1 MYVCKSVLLLFPFT
15 GKFVVFIAAANFALV
30 SLSECDKEGGET
42 ERVNARDRYSVVVVG
57 VNAQLTLVLSLIRKG
72 MCCGA
77 PNCKFATCEIK

>member
-1 MYVCKSVLLLFPFT
+1 MRE
-15 GKFVVFIAAANFALV
+15 IARA
-30 SLSECDKEGGET
+30 
-42 ERVNARDRYSVVVVG
+42 VVVVG